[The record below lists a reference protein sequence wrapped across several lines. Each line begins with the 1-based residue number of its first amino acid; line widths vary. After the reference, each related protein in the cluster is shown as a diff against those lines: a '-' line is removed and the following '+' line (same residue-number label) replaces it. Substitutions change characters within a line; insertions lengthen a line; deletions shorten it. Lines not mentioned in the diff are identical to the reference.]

1 MGRHDDHTALPKV
14 RPNPLD
20 PLQNEVP
27 GRIGEAEPGAQG
39 SDYGPQVS
47 RDLLRA
53 DVPGDSSARRGCGA
67 SMADIGQYDVAALR
81 QHAGKATDA
90 CQRAPDRPGDQP
102 GDAGQRVEGGNDRP
116 IDMAAATL
124 GVQIQSGR
132 GHERSHQANSKA
144 LVASGR

>member
-1 MGRHDDHTALPKV
+1 MGRHDDDAALPKV
-14 RPNPLD
+14 RPHPLD

-53 DVPGDSSARRGCGA
+53 DVPGDSPARRSFGA
-67 SMADIGQYDVAALR
+67 GMANIGQNDVPALR
-81 QHAGKATDA
+81 QHAGKATGTS
-90 CQRAPDRPGDQP
+90 QRAPDGPGDYP
-102 GDAGQRVEGGNDRP
+102 GDAGQRVEGGKDHP
-116 IDMAAATL
+116 VDMPVTTL
-124 GVQIQSGR
+124 GFKIESGR
-132 GHERSHQANSKA
+132 GHERSHQANSKV